1 MKEIFVNLKQSER
14 IIRTVAKFFFFSV
27 ASFSIQLDYLMLNGI
42 YLQRRGEVLP
52 GGADVYYGQR

>member
-14 IIRTVAKFFFFSV
+14 IIRTVAMLFFSV